1 MSRLFLLGVLV
12 SIGYPAFEQDIYSS
26 RIVYLLPAMQKVII
40 KEKLPFRTVNDTTLT
55 FDIYY
60 PPGFNFRSN
69 LPLVIFNNGVGSLEI
84 PRWGVYKDWARLIGA
99 SGMIAINHQSRGGS
113 ALEDCESLVDYLRS
127 HASELNIEPNRIG
140 LWTCSANTRNGT
152 RLAYKTR
159 PNDIKALVIYYGVI
173 DSLGELRQDLP
184 LFLVRAGLDAQGIN
198 IGMENFVQA
207 AMVQDIRFELINYLE
222 GIHAFDI
229 YTNTNE
235 SREIIRRT
243 VAFLKDNLTQKNLPE
258 KKFVL
263 TNRNFIWLV
272 NNNQLDRAMTE
283 FRKAREMYRKDSTF
297 KPFYNGVIRE
307 DALNANAYW
316 LLDNHKQK
324 EALEVFK
331 LMVESYPA
339 SANAYDGL
347 SEAYEIL
354 NNKGEAIRNAEKCID
369 LLNKPNQLN
378 AQFAARIRTAAEE
391 RLKRLK

>member
-12 SIGYPAFEQDIYSS
+12 TIGYPAFEQDIYSS
-26 RIVYLLPAMQKVII
+26 RIVYQVPAMQKVII

-84 PRWGVYKDWARLIGA
+84 PRWGVYKDWARLIAAG
-99 SGMIAINHQSRGGS
+99 GMIAINHQSRGGP
-113 ALEDCESLVDYLRS
+113 ALEDCESLVDYLRV
-127 HASELNIEPNRIG
+127 HASELNIDPNRIG
-140 LWTCSANTRNGT
+140 LWACSTNTRNGT

-229 YTNTNE
+229 YTNTDE

-243 VAFLKDNLTQKNLPE
+243 VAFLKNNLTQKNLPE

-263 TNRNFIWLV
+263 TNRNFMWLV

-297 KPFYNGVIRE
+297 NPFYNGVIRE
-307 DALNANAYW
+307 DALNANGYW

-354 NNKGEAIRNAEKCID
+354 NNKDEAIRNAEKCID
-369 LLNKPNQLN
+369 LLNKPNLLN